1 MKTLIYT
8 LALVPT
14 LIFSQ
19 VGINTTTPLETLHVE
34 GTFCVTNTLTSI
46 PTKIAGINDNG
57 LVSDMIIGN
66 NLTLT
71 GNVLSATDTTNDGYY
86 YVATKSLPGSTS
98 GTSYDDLNL
107 DLNGLNVGKTLFRL
121 TDRMANYQITG
132 IAGGTDGRHIVIF
145 NVTTSNLKFYD
156 ESAAASSS
164 SLAENRIITLA
175 NSFVTT
181 AGYGTAEFVYD
192 AILQR
197 WIMIAFRQ

>member
-1 MKTLIYT
+1 MKTLLFIFT
-8 LALVPT
+8 LIPT
-14 LIFSQ
+14 IIFSQ

-46 PTKIAGINDNG
+46 PTKIAGIDNNG
-57 LVSDMIIGN
+57 LMSDMVIGN

-71 GNVLSATDTTNDGYY
+71 GNVLSATSGSGDGYY
-86 YVATKSLPGSTS
+86 YTATKSIPGASS
-98 GTSYDDLNL
+98 GTSYDDLDL
-107 DLNGLNVGKTLFRL
+107 DLNGANTGKTLFRL

-145 NVTTSNLKFYD
+145 NVSTSNMKIYD
-156 ESAAASSS
+156 ESSATATAS
-164 SLAENRIITLA
+164 LPVNRIITLA

-181 AGYGTAEFVYD
+181 AGYGTAELVYD
-192 AILQR
+192 GILQR